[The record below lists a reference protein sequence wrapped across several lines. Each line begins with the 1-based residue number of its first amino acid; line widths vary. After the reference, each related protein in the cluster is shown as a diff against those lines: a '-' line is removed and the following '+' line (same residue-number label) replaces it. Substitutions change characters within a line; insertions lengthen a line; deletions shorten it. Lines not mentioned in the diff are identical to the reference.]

1 VAQSEFLIGIHE
13 LEQHLQDR
21 GWRVVDCRFELSQPE
36 KGFSDYLAGH
46 IPGAVY
52 AHLDRD
58 LAAPP
63 ARSGEGSGRHPLPSA
78 DVFVRTLGR
87 WGITPATRVVVYDQG
102 GGAIAA
108 RLWWMLRWVGHRSV
122 RLLDGG
128 FAAWQRA
135 GLPLSMEVPAV
146 AAVTYEGVADDSMT
160 VSTGE
165 VLEALRSGTPLT
177 LIDARDAARFE
188 GKNEPIDPVAGHI
201 PGAHNFPFG
210 TSLAADGSWRSGE
223 DLKKAW
229 SATLE
234 AAKGRG
240 SAGKLHLAAAEGAW
254 AVMCGSGVT
263 ACHLALSAGLAGL
276 PAPRLYVGSWSEW
289 IRDPSR
295 PVATGPADAD
305 QT

>member
-1 VAQSEFLIGIHE
+1 MARSEFLIGIHE
-13 LEQHLQDR
+13 LHQHLQDR
-21 GWRVVDCRFELSQPE
+21 GWRVVDCRFELSQPD

-58 LAAPP
+58 LAATP

-78 DVFVRTLGR
+78 DVFARTLGR

-108 RLWWMLRWVGHRSV
+108 RLWWMLRWMGHRSV

-128 FAAWQRA
+128 FPAWQRA
-135 GLPLSMEVPAV
+135 GLPLSTEVPPV
-146 AAVTYEGVADDSMT
+146 AAGTYEGVADDGMT

-165 VLEALRSGTPLT
+165 VLQALRSGTPLT
-177 LIDARDAARFE
+177 LVDARDAARFE
-188 GKNEPIDPVAGHI
+188 GKTEPIDPVAGHI
-201 PGAHNFPFG
+201 PGARNFPFS
-210 TSLAADGSWRSGE
+210 TSLNADGSWRSGE

-229 SATLE
+229 SGTVE
-234 AAKGRG
+234 AAKGGRSG
-240 SAGKLHLAAAEGAW
+240 EESRPDPTEGAW

-289 IRDPSR
+289 IRDRSR

-305 QT
+305 EA

>member
-1 VAQSEFLIGIHE
+1 MAHSEFLIGIRE
-13 LEQHLQDR
+13 LQQHLQDR

-78 DVFVRTLGR
+78 EVFARTLGK

-102 GGAIAA
+102 GGSIAA
-108 RLWWMLRWVGHRSV
+108 RLWWMLHWMGHRSV

-128 FAAWQRA
+128 FPAWQRA
-135 GLPLSMEVPAV
+135 GLPLSTAVPAV

-177 LIDARDAARFE
+177 LVDARDAARFE
-188 GKNEPIDPVAGHI
+188 GKTEPIDPVAGHI
-201 PGAHNFPFG
+201 PGARNFPFS
-210 TSLAADGSWRSGE
+210 TSLTADGSFRSGE

-229 SATLE
+229 SGTLE

-240 SAGKLHLAAAEGAW
+240 SGEESRLAAAQDAW

-289 IRDPSR
+289 IRDVSR

-305 QT
+305 EA